1 MKKIFV
7 CGVILALGLFQIPA
21 LAENNTEWTT
31 IGDWEDLVNIFQQ
44 DSVNAPLA
52 LLPNITIA
60 PTKQENGIMNMA
72 LLDEQTNKA
81 YKNVIFPMKRKY
93 IMDKMGRDNFVPI
106 CTKNVFLKYYTGE
119 VTQFYVWD
127 ENDRNCYFDK
137 MCSSIYEYL
146 TGNSVNEEI
155 VEVEGEE

>member
-1 MKKIFV
+1 
-7 CGVILALGLFQIPA
+7 
-21 LAENNTEWTT
+21 
-31 IGDWEDLVNIFQQ
+31 
-44 DSVNAPLA
+44 
-52 LLPNITIA
+52 
-60 PTKQENGIMNMA
+60 MNMA